1 VQLFVLRR
9 LAGRRRTTA
18 TALAATAWA
27 ACWAVVIVGGRLG
40 GGAAAEAAF
49 VSAMIIFA
57 VGETL
62 LSPTLPA
69 IINDLAPPEA
79 AGRYNGLGTLAFT
92 TGFLVGP
99 VVGAAALGAGWGGGL
114 FAVMVLACLAAA
126 GAALRLGRH
135 LPPGANLIAPPDAS
149 PAPPTPTPTG
159 SSAPGAP
166 PAAELATSS
175 SPR

>member
-1 VQLFVLRR
+1 
-9 LAGRRRTTA
+9 
-18 TALAATAWA
+18 
-27 ACWAVVIVGGRLG
+27 
-40 GGAAAEAAF
+40 
-49 VSAMIIFA
+49 
-57 VGETL
+57 
-62 LSPTLPA
+62 
-69 IINDLAPPEA
+69 
-79 AGRYNGLGTLAFT
+79 
-92 TGFLVGP
+92 VGP

-135 LPPGANLIAPPDAS
+135 LPPGANLVVPPDAS
-149 PAPPTPTPTG
+149 PARPEPTG